1 MKSDERNGADSALVS
16 AHPIRVIDARQLG
29 LGAVVEALARSPAAV
44 PPEIHRAVDRILAD
58 VRARG
63 DAALLEL
70 TARFDGFTA
79 STPTELVITPDEF
92 ETAERRLAPEVR
104 AALAYAAERI
114 ERYHAVAAPKSWR
127 LTDEHG
133 SVLGQEVRALDRAGL
148 YAPGGRAAYPST
160 VLMTAIPARV
170 AGVREIVLATPPS
183 ADGTVPSAI
192 LAAAHIAGVDAVY
205 RMGGAQA
212 VAAMAFGTAS
222 IPKVD
227 VVAGPGN
234 IYVTLA
240 KREVFGSVGVDGIA
254 GPTELL
260 VVADGG
266 ARPDFV
272 AADLA
277 AQLEHDPL
285 AWGVLVTDS
294 PRLADRVVEEL
305 ESLVGGLERAQ
316 VIRAANCCVVV
327 ADDMT
332 QAMSLA
338 NDFAPE
344 HLLIVAEDAMRLASQ
359 VENAGAVFV
368 GPYAT
373 VALGDY
379 TAGPNP
385 TLPASGAARFASPP
399 GVHPCT
405 KRTSVLSLSRGDVET
420 LHDGTV
426 RLANLEGLGAHA
438 RAVGARLE

>member
-1 MKSDERNGADSALVS
+1 LAIKRFDAASWLDSPWSRRRL
-16 AHPIRVIDARQLG
+16 D
-29 LGAVVEALARSPAAV
+29 LARFAEERAAV
-44 PPEIHRAVDRILAD
+44 QEIC
-58 VRARG
+58 ARVAAEG
-63 DAALLEL
+63 DAALREYGL
-70 TARFDGFTA
+70 RFDGWAPGA
-79 STPTELVITPDEF
+79 SESF
-92 ETAERRLAPEVR
+92 EVPSGEAASAARRLAAPDR
-104 AALAYAAERI
+104 AALEFAAQRI
-114 ERYHAVAAPKSWR
+114 REFHEAQVAPPHAGKPGLKLLSR
-127 LTDEHG
+127 P
-133 SVLGQEVRALDRAGL
+133 VRRAGL
-148 YAPGGRAAYPST
+148 YAPGGRAPYPST

-170 AGVREIVLATPPS
+170 AGVREVVLATPPS

-222 IPKVD
+222 IPRVD

-260 VVADGG
+260 VVADRG

-294 PRLADRVVEEL
+294 SRLADRVVEEL

-327 ADDMT
+327 ADDMA

-344 HLLIVAEDAMRLASQ
+344 HLLIVAEDGARLASQ

-368 GPYAT
+368 GPYST
-373 VALGDY
+373 VPLGDY
-379 TAGPNP
+379 TAGPNH
-385 TLPASGAARFASPP
+385 TLPTSGAARFASPL
-399 GVHPCT
+399 GVHT
-405 KRTSVLSLSRGDVET
+405 FMKRTSVLSLNRGDLEM
-420 LHDGTV
+420 LREATV
-426 RLANLEGLGAHA
+426 RLAGMEGLSGHAHA
-438 RAVGARLE
+438 VEVRLE

>member
-1 MKSDERNGADSALVS
+1 LAIKRFDAASWLDSPWSRRRL
-16 AHPIRVIDARQLG
+16 D
-29 LGAVVEALARSPAAV
+29 LARFAEERAAV
-44 PPEIHRAVDRILAD
+44 QEICARVAAD
-58 VRARG
+58 G
-63 DAALLEL
+63 DTALREYAL
-70 TARFDGFTA
+70 RFDGWAPGA
-79 STPTELVITPDEF
+79 SESFGVPSGEM
-92 ETAERRLAPEVR
+92 ASAAKRLAAPDR
-104 AALAYAAERI
+104 AALEFAAQRI
-114 ERYHAVAAPKSWR
+114 REFHEAQVTPPPVGKPGLKLLARP
-127 LTDEHG
+127 
-133 SVLGQEVRALDRAGL
+133 VRRAGL

-170 AGVREIVLATPPS
+170 AGVKEVVLATPPS
-183 ADGTVPSAI
+183 ADGSVPSAI

-205 RMGGAQA
+205 RIGGAQA
-212 VAAMAFGTAS
+212 VAAMAYGTAS
-222 IPKVD
+222 IPRVD

-260 VVADGG
+260 VIADSG

-285 AWGVLVTDS
+285 AWGVLMTDS
-294 PRLADRVVEEL
+294 PKLADRVVEEL

-344 HLLIVAEDAMRLASQ
+344 HLLIVAEDGARLASQ

-373 VALGDY
+373 VPLGDY
-379 TAGPNP
+379 TAGPNH
-385 TLPASGAARFASPP
+385 TLPTSGAARFASPL
-399 GVHPCT
+399 GVHT
-405 KRTSVLSLSRGDVET
+405 FMKQTSVLSLNRGDLEM
-420 LHDGTV
+420 LREATV
-426 RLANLEGLGAHA
+426 RLAGMEGLSGHAHA
-438 RAVGARLE
+438 VEVRLE